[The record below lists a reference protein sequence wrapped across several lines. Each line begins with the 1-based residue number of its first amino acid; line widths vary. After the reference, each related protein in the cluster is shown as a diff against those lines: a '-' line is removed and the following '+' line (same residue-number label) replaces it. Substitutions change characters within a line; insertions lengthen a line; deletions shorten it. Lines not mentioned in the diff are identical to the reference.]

1 MDVGASIFFTE
12 DSISPTALG
21 TMLEK
26 QGFDSLWLA
35 EHSQIPVT
43 RRFNVPTGGEFERQ
57 YYDVMD
63 HS

>member
-26 QGFDSLWLA
+26 QGFDLA